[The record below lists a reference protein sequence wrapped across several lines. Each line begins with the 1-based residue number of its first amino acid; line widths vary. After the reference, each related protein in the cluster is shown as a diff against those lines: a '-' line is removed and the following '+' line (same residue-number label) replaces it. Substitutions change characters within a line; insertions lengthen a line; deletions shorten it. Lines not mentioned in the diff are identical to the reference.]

1 MSHRIL
7 FSASGLAVRL
17 LIICIAG
24 SGIVESMRSA
34 GSTVPGTV
42 EEKLHRLAE
51 HFDAHT
57 SLLDSLHIFLGLALC
72 MLGIEPLRPDL
83 YPLHHWLRFL
93 LHLRPRKSP
102 ERITFSP
109 QCIPFPS
116 QRASRSYMQLL
127 LARGSILS
135 DLATLSA
142 CTHQPSLPRQSY
154 LRTPSQPARVRS
166 TSPASTQL
174 HTHSSRRLD
183 IRAGVQEGRLSC

>member
-1 MSHRIL
+1 MNVTSDPVQREWPRGAVVDNLHRWK
-7 FSASGLAVRL
+7 RHR
-17 LIICIAG
+17 
-24 SGIVESMRSA
+24 GIDAECWFGVL
-34 GSTVPGTV
+34 
-42 EEKLHRLAE
+42 EKLHRLAE

-83 YPLHHWLRFL
+83 YPLHHWLRFF

-127 LARGSILS
+127 LARG
-135 DLATLSA
+135 
-142 CTHQPSLPRQSY
+142 
-154 LRTPSQPARVRS
+154 
-166 TSPASTQL
+166 
-174 HTHSSRRLD
+174 
-183 IRAGVQEGRLSC
+183 